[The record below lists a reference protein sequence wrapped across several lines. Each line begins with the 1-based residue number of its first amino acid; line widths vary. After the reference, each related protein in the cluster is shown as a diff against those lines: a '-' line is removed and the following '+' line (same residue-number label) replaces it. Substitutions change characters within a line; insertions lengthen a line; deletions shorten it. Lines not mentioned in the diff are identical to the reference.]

1 MCACTCMCVCTRSV
15 GGVGRVSHRNITL
28 NPLVIKESNCTMES
42 ESEAEKIERK
52 RLGELENDK

>member
-1 MCACTCMCVCTRSV
+1 MCVCTRSV